1 MQTVDQPVDAATNGR
16 AVRGNADARPASLLA
31 NRQASG
37 SDFVERPLC
46 CNARNVEMGRQ
57 LLLARKEGVN
67 RRLSFIKLIAE
78 NRENLMV
85 QRNCEGRINSNRLD
99 TGIQERGSQG
109 GLYCHTVCHRR
120 TIVADTT

>member
-1 MQTVDQPVDAATNGR
+1 VDEPLDAAANGR

-31 NRQASG
+31 NGQASG

-67 RRLSFIKLIAE
+67 RILAFINLIAE

-85 QRNCEGRINSNRLD
+85 QRNREGRINSNRLSTD
-99 TGIQERGSQG
+99 IQEG
-109 GLYCHTVCHRR
+109 GG
-120 TIVADTT
+120 